1 MNKLLLGLRIAFC
14 SSDRPS
20 VVPVNSLSALS
31 IITVIHPLHITSST
45 GIFQNHLGSITNLP
59 VTLLTR
65 PASEGVEGAAWEEEE
80 GKVWEEEEEGKV
92 GTEPGTIWSKPSLR
106 DGGPKKINFISSD
119 YMRHTIGRS
128 TCAGWTEGRTD
139 RARTEIGHRYATQI

>member
-1 MNKLLLGLRIAFC
+1 M
-14 SSDRPS
+14 
-20 VVPVNSLSALS
+20 
-31 IITVIHPLHITSST
+31 
-45 GIFQNHLGSITNLP
+45 
-59 VTLLTR
+59 TLLTR

-80 GKVWEEEEEGKV
+80 GKVWEEEEGKV

-119 YMRHTIGRS
+119 YMRHMYYCQVNVCRM
-128 TCAGWTEGRTD
+128 D